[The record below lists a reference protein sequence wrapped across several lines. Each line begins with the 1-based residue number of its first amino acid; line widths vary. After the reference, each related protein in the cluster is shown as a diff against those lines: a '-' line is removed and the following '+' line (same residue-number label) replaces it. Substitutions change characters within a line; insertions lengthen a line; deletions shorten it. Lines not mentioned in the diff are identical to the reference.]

1 MLSDTA
7 EYALRAVLH
16 IADNDEMVRVE
27 PMAEALG
34 VPRNYLSKTLHQ
46 LARAGILRS
55 MRGPRGGFTLAVPA
69 DELTLYQ
76 VVECFDSIE
85 ARRTCLLG
93 RKQCNDTNPCPA
105 HHRWKGIADQI
116 ATFFRTTTV
125 ADLVRDSDV
134 AAALAGAVGE
144 DAEA

>member
-7 EYALRAVLH
+7 EYALRAVLY

-46 LARAGILRS
+46 LARAGVLRS

-69 DELTLYQ
+69 TELTLYQ
-76 VVECFDSIE
+76 VVECFDTIE

-93 RKQCNDTNPCPA
+93 REQCSDANPCPA
-105 HHRWKGIADQI
+105 HHRWKGIAEQI
-116 ATFFRTTTV
+116 ATFFRNTTV
-125 ADLVRDSDV
+125 DDLIRDPRA
-134 AAALAGAVGE
+134 AAALTGDTPVTAN
-144 DAEA
+144 